1 MRRTIINV
9 FSAFSNLP
17 REGGGWKGF
26 WKYGFPPSFKIA
38 MKSQV
43 CLWSPTVGRDKTKL
57 SKNRWRFFP
66 FVVRRNWKAAQM
78 SSYLRRPEVIENL
91 TVSRSRPGITFCM
104 CWEYYAPTAFSF
116 GGTQNINTNSAYNVT
131 QKPLL
136 QRYTRNIKKDRF
148 VYVVCTCLSSRFR
161 FFNKGQL
168 LVANTIVPWRE
179 EYLYAKPYCESPQRS
194 LVTCT
199 VVERFLNM
207 VCRNLTPRY
216 SRLKYIS
223 WTFLNETN
231 HIKHSLVMYWRT
243 FLSMYQELFR
253 VDSLKAPEA
262 LTLTKQN
269 NSILPSKR
277 PCW

>member
-1 MRRTIINV
+1 MSSQRFQISRERGGVEKDFENMV
-9 FSAFSNLP
+9 FHRASKLQWNL
-17 REGGGWKGF
+17 RFVYGLRLWAEIKQNYLKIGGD
-26 WKYGFPPSFKIA
+26 SF
-38 MKSQV
+38 
-43 CLWSPTVGRDKTKL
+43 L
-57 SKNRWRFFP
+57 SLFAETEKQI
-66 FVVRRNWKAAQM
+66 AQM

-136 QRYTRNIKKDRF
+136 QRFTRNIKKDRF

-168 LVANTIVPWRE
+168 LVANRIVPWRE